1 MLASMTPKLQKNL
14 KDFNANDM
22 LKGLKTMF
30 SHQSE
35 QELLETV
42 KVFHACMDQLERLG
56 HFISL
61 HLGVSLILTSLSN
74 EYEGVVQNYNMHSI
88 CYAQANEKRLPKK
101 VVVAHVVLEIR

>member
-42 KVFHACMDQLERLG
+42 KMFHARMDQLEL
-56 HFISL
+56 L
-61 HLGVSLILTSLSN
+61 
-74 EYEGVVQNYNMHSI
+74 VVQNYNMHST